1 WAVASVARNAAFDR
15 GLRRARRLPVRVV
28 SIGNLTAGGTGKTPL
43 VVWVCE
49 RARALGLVP
58 GVLARGYGRAPGARL
73 NDEGELLAA
82 RLPGLPQEQ
91 DADRVLAGRRLLAR
105 HPVDVV
111 VLDDGFQH
119 RRLERDRDVVC
130 LDA

>member
-1 WAVASVARNAAFDR
+1 
-15 GLRRARRLPVRVV
+15 
-28 SIGNLTAGGTGKTPL
+28 

-130 LDA
+130 LDAERPFADGRLLPAGDLREPRRALRRADTI